1 MYRCTD
7 LSEDYWFTSC
17 QENMRSWET
26 YNYKI
31 MSKQENL
38 KVFEDWRDVLKEKN
52 QDTTTV
58 QIMIEDIKREIEYEI
73 EKALNSKQ
81 DNA

>member
-1 MYRCTD
+1 
-7 LSEDYWFTSC
+7 
-17 QENMRSWET
+17 
-26 YNYKI
+26 